1 MVFCVH
7 CGHQNAE
14 ETKFCENCGK
24 PINSVM
30 ETKFESN
37 NTVGPQHSKQN
48 AKKKPMSKKSKF
60 TIVGIAVMIGL
71 VVIANIAITKMLD
84 PMKQIEAMDSA
95 LKQEDYQAF
104 LEEFQ
109 IPEKSIYDAE
119 SFSLYVKENGWS
131 AIRDNLIKEVNSLE
145 NGKFADPIS
154 DSHGTDLITV
164 LQKKVL
170 FGLFKKVEFK
180 LVPIEVYTEA
190 PFKDMEIIIN
200 NHKIKTDNE
209 GTQLLGQY
217 LPGVYAWSYTY
228 DGQWANLKNSGELAI
243 RGNGSNKLEID
254 LDWNMTSLELDSDI
268 EDAIVYVNGKST
280 KLTVSEIGKM
290 YPLPADDS
298 IKIYAVTKNSKGQ
311 EVQSNSITSDARYA
325 YFEFPE
331 DTTQVNQTTIEE
343 KQEKVTNGSQKD
355 EYIQKLDSIDVGL
368 ADLEHLYTNKD
379 NTEILKA
386 EKETY
391 KRWDNIL
398 NEIYAL
404 LKQQLSSGD
413 MESLKGVQIKWIK
426 DKESSAKNAAS
437 KYADDEMKEITKYK
451 IEAQYT
457 KERCYELVKNYMK

>member
-1 MVFCVH
+1 MDFCVH
-7 CGHQNAE
+7 CGYQNAE
-14 ETKFCENCGK
+14 ETNFCENCGK
-24 PINSVM
+24 PINSVR
-30 ETKFESN
+30 ETKSESN
-37 NTVGPQHSKQN
+37 NSVGPQYSKQN
-48 AKKKPMSKKSKF
+48 GKKKPMSKKSKF
-60 TIVGIAVMIGL
+60 TIIGIAVMIGL
-71 VVIANIAITKMLD
+71 VVIANIVITKVLD

-95 LKQEDYQAF
+95 LKQEDYRAF
-104 LEEFQ
+104 LEEFH

-131 AIRDNLIKEVNSLE
+131 AIRDNLIEEVNSLE
-145 NGKFADPIS
+145 NGEFADPIS

-190 PFKDMEIIIN
+190 PLKDIEIMMN
-200 NHKIKTDNE
+200 NHKVKTDME

-228 DGQWANLKNSGELAI
+228 DGKWANLKNSGELAI
-243 RGNGSNKLEID
+243 RGNGSNKLKID
-254 LDWNMTSLELDSDI
+254 IDWEMTSLELDSDI
-268 EDAIVYVNGKST
+268 EDAMVYVNGKST
-280 KLTVSEIGKM
+280 KLTVSEIGEM
-290 YPLPADDS
+290 YPLPANDS
-298 IKIYAVTKNSKGQ
+298 IEIYAVAKNSKGQ
-311 EVQSNSITSDARYA
+311 EVQSNTITSDARYA

-331 DTTQVNQTTIEE
+331 DTNQPTIEE
-343 KQEKVTNGSQKD
+343 EQEKVTNGSQKD
-355 EYIQKLDSIDVGL
+355 EYIQKLDSIDAGL

-391 KRWDNIL
+391 TRWDNIL

-413 MESLKGVQIKWIK
+413 MQSLKEVQIDWIK

-437 KYADDEMKEITKYK
+437 KYAEDEMKEITKYK

-457 KERCYELVKNYMK
+457 KERCYELVKNYLK

>member
-1 MVFCVH
+1 MDFCVH
-7 CGHQNAE
+7 CGYQNAE
-14 ETKFCENCGK
+14 ETNFCENCGK
-24 PINSVM
+24 PINSVR
-30 ETKFESN
+30 ETKSESN
-37 NTVGPQHSKQN
+37 NSVGPQYSKQN
-48 AKKKPMSKKSKF
+48 GKKKPMSRKSKF
-60 TIVGIAVMIGL
+60 TIIGIAVMIGL

-109 IPEKSIYDAE
+109 IPKDLIYDAE

-131 AIRDNLIKEVNSLE
+131 AIRDNLIEEVNSLE
-145 NGKFADPIS
+145 NGEFADPIS

-164 LQKKVL
+164 LQKEVL

-190 PFKDMEIIIN
+190 PLKDIEIMIN
-200 NHKIKTDNE
+200 NHKVKTDNE

-228 DGQWANLKNSGELAI
+228 DGQWANLENSGELTI
-243 RGNGSNKLEID
+243 RGNGSNKLKID
-254 LDWNMTSLELDSDI
+254 IDWDMTSLELDSDI

-280 KLTVSEIGKM
+280 KLTVLEIGEM
-290 YPLPADDS
+290 YPLSANDI
-298 IKIYAVTKNSKGQ
+298 IKIYAVAKNSKGQ
-311 EVQSNSITSDARYA
+311 DVQSNIITSDARYA

-331 DTTQVNQTTIEE
+331 DTNQPTFEE
-343 KQEKVTNGSQKD
+343 EQEKVTNGSQKD
-355 EYIQKLDSIDVGL
+355 EYIQKLDSIDAGL

-391 KRWDNIL
+391 NRWDNIL

-413 MESLKGVQIKWIK
+413 MQSLKEVQIEWIK

-437 KYADDEMKEITKYK
+437 KYAEDEMKEITKYK

>member
-1 MVFCVH
+1 MDFCVH
-7 CGHQNAE
+7 CGYQNAE
-14 ETKFCENCGK
+14 ETNFCENCGK
-24 PINSVM
+24 PINSVR
-30 ETKFESN
+30 ETKSESN
-37 NTVGPQHSKQN
+37 NSVGPQYSKQN
-48 AKKKPMSKKSKF
+48 GKKKPMSKKSKF
-60 TIVGIAVMIGL
+60 TIIGIAVMIGL
-71 VVIANIAITKMLD
+71 VVIANIVITKMLD

-95 LKQEDYQAF
+95 LKQEDYRAF
-104 LEEFQ
+104 LEEFH

-131 AIRDNLIKEVNSLE
+131 AIRDNLIEEVNSLE
-145 NGKFADPIS
+145 NGEFADPIS

-190 PFKDMEIIIN
+190 PLKDIEIMMN
-200 NHKIKTDNE
+200 NHKVKTDIE

-243 RGNGSNKLEID
+243 RGNGSNKLKID
-254 LDWNMTSLELDSDI
+254 IDWEMTSLELDSDI
-268 EDAIVYVNGKST
+268 EDAMVYVNGKST
-280 KLTVSEIGKM
+280 KLTVSEIGEM
-290 YPLPADDS
+290 YPLPANDS
-298 IKIYAVTKNSKGQ
+298 IEIYAVAKNSKGQ
-311 EVQSNSITSDARYA
+311 EVQSNTITSDARYA

-331 DTTQVNQTTIEE
+331 DTNQPTIEE
-343 KQEKVTNGSQKD
+343 EQEKVTNGSQKD
-355 EYIQKLDSIDVGL
+355 EYIQKLDSIDAGL

-391 KRWDNIL
+391 TRWDNIL

-413 MESLKGVQIKWIK
+413 MQSLKEVQIEWIK

-437 KYADDEMKEITKYK
+437 KYAEDEMKEITKYK

>member
-1 MVFCVH
+1 MDFCVH
-7 CGHQNAE
+7 CGYQNAE
-14 ETKFCENCGK
+14 ETNFCENCGK
-24 PINSVM
+24 PINSVR
-30 ETKFESN
+30 ETKSESN
-37 NTVGPQHSKQN
+37 NSVGPQYSKQN
-48 AKKKPMSKKSKF
+48 GKKKPMSKKSKF
-60 TIVGIAVMIGL
+60 TIIGIAVMIGL
-71 VVIANIAITKMLD
+71 VVIANIVITKMLD

-95 LKQEDYQAF
+95 LKQEDYRAF
-104 LEEFQ
+104 LEEFH

-131 AIRDNLIKEVNSLE
+131 AIRDNLIEEVNSLE
-145 NGKFADPIS
+145 NGEFADPIS

-190 PFKDMEIIIN
+190 PLKDIEIMMN
-200 NHKIKTDNE
+200 NHKVKTDME

-228 DGQWANLKNSGELAI
+228 DGKWANLKNSGEVAI
-243 RGNGSNKLEID
+243 RGNGSNKLKID
-254 LDWNMTSLELDSDI
+254 IDWEMTSLELDSDI
-268 EDAIVYVNGKST
+268 EDAMVYVNGKST
-280 KLTVSEIGKM
+280 KLTVSEIGEM
-290 YPLPADDS
+290 YPLPANDS
-298 IKIYAVTKNSKGQ
+298 IEIYAVAKNLKGQ
-311 EVQSNSITSDARYA
+311 EVQSNTITSDARYA

-331 DTTQVNQTTIEE
+331 DTNQPTIEE
-343 KQEKVTNGSQKD
+343 EQEKVTNGSQKD
-355 EYIQKLDSIDVGL
+355 EYIQKLDSIDAGL

-391 KRWDNIL
+391 TRWDNIL

-413 MESLKGVQIKWIK
+413 MQSLKEVQIEWIK

-437 KYADDEMKEITKYK
+437 KYAEDEMKEITKYK

>member
-1 MVFCVH
+1 MDFCVH
-7 CGHQNAE
+7 CGYQNAE
-14 ETKFCENCGK
+14 ETNFCENCGK
-24 PINSVM
+24 PINSVR
-30 ETKFESN
+30 ETKSESN
-37 NTVGPQHSKQN
+37 NSVGPQYSKQN
-48 AKKKPMSKKSKF
+48 GKKKPMTRKSKF
-60 TIVGIAVMIGL
+60 TIIGIAVMIGL
-71 VVIANIAITKMLD
+71 VVIVNIVITKILD

-104 LEEFQ
+104 IEEFQ
-109 IPEKSIYDAE
+109 IPKESIYDAK

-131 AIRDNLIKEVNSLE
+131 AIRDNLIEEVNSLE
-145 NGKFADPIS
+145 NGGFADPIR

-164 LQKKVL
+164 LQKDVL

-190 PFKDMEIIIN
+190 PLKDIEIMMN
-200 NHKIKTDNE
+200 NHKVKTDNE

-243 RGNGSNKLEID
+243 RGNGSNKLKID
-254 LDWNMTSLELDSDI
+254 IDWAMTTLELDSDI

-280 KLTVSEIGKM
+280 KLTVSEIGEM
-290 YPLPADDS
+290 YPLPANDI
-298 IKIYAVTKNSKGQ
+298 IKIYAVAKNSKGQ
-311 EVQSNSITSDARYA
+311 DVQSNIITSDARYG

-331 DTTQVNQTTIEE
+331 DTNQPTFEE
-343 KQEKVTNGSQKD
+343 EQEKVTSGSQKD
-355 EYIQKLDSIDVGL
+355 EYIQKLDSIDAGL

-391 KRWDNIL
+391 NRWDNIL

-413 MESLKGVQIKWIK
+413 MQSLKEVQIEWIK

-437 KYADDEMKEITKYK
+437 KYAEGEMKEITKYK